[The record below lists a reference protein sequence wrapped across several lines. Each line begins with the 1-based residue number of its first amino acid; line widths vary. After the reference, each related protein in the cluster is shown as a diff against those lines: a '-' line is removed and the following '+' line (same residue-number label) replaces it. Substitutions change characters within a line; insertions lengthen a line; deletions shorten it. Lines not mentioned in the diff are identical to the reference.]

1 MHPVVT
7 TDSAMMAAMLRS
19 TPRPT
24 RRQFLA
30 QTAATA
36 AAAALPIRALAQAQA
51 AETLKSAAA
60 SRGLL
65 VGCCVHAQTLREQND
80 YAALIQHQMSIL
92 VAENEFKFGP
102 IHPQPTTFFF
112 KDADTIITFAEQNG
126 LKMRGHNF
134 VWHRALPPWFA
145 TYVTPQNAEQV
156 LVNHI
161 ETVAGRYRGRIHSW
175 DVVNEAIQVSDNL
188 PNGMRNSPW
197 QTVLPNYI
205 DIAFRTA
212 RRVDPDAILT
222 YNDYDIEGE
231 DAASSAKRAAVLALV
246 RGMQQR
252 GVPIDAVGIQ
262 SHIHAGPPKT
272 DSSHTYGPA
281 LKQFMADVQKL
292 GLKMMLTEMDVNDRD
307 LPADIPTRDK
317 AVGELYA
324 SYLNTTLANP
334 NVIALLTW
342 GITDRSTWLNHEGA
356 RKDGLPERSLPFD
369 ADLKPKPAF
378 FAELNALQGKR
389 GQCAGTGGQWHC
401 ILP

>member
-1 MHPVVT
+1 
-7 TDSAMMAAMLRS
+7 MAPMPS
-19 TPRPT
+19 SS

-36 AAAALPIRALAQAQA
+36 SLAALPLRSLAQAETT
-51 AETLKSAAA
+51 ETLKVAAA

-65 VGCCVHAQTLREQND
+65 VGCCVHAKALREQPD
-80 YAALIQHQMSIL
+80 YTALVKQQMSIL

-112 KDADTIITFAEQNG
+112 DAADTIINFAEQNG
-126 LKMRGHNF
+126 MNMRGHNF

-161 ETVAGRYRGRIHSW
+161 ETVGGRYKGRIHSW

-197 QTVLPNYI
+197 QKLLPSYI

-212 RRVDPDAILT
+212 RRVDPHALLT
-222 YNDYDIEGE
+222 YNDYDVEGE
-231 DAASSAKRAAVLALV
+231 DEQSTAKRSAVLALV

-262 SHIHAGPPKT
+262 SHIHAGPKY
-272 DSSHTYGPA
+272 TYGPA
-281 LKQFMADVQKL
+281 LQQFMSDVQKL

-307 LPADIPTRDK
+307 LPADIPTRDA
-317 AVGELYA
+317 AVADLYS
-324 SYLNTTLANP
+324 SYLRTTLANP
-334 NVIALLTW
+334 NVLALLTW

-378 FAELNALQGKR
+378 FAELNALQQAPHR
-389 GQCAGTGGQWHC
+389 
-401 ILP
+401 

>member
-1 MHPVVT
+1 
-7 TDSAMMAAMLRS
+7 MMASM
-19 TPRPT
+19 PRPT

-36 AAAALPIRALAQAQA
+36 TLATLPIRTLAQSPD
-51 AETLKSAAA
+51 TLKSAAA

-65 VGCCVHAQTLREQND
+65 VGCSVQARALQQQPE
-80 YAALIQHQMSIL
+80 YAALVKQQMNIL

-102 IHPQPTTFFF
+102 LHPQPTTFFF
-112 KDADTIITFAEQNG
+112 DAADTIINFAEQNNM
-126 LKMRGHNF
+126 KMRGHNF

-161 ETVAGRYRGRIHSW
+161 ETVAGRYKGRIHSW

-197 QTVLPNYI
+197 QKVLPNYI

-212 RRVDPDAILT
+212 RRVDPHAILT
-222 YNDYDIEGE
+222 YNDYDVEGE
-231 DAASSAKRAAVLALV
+231 DAASTAKRSAVLALV

-252 GVPIDAVGIQ
+252 GVPIDAIGIQ
-262 SHIHAGPPKT
+262 SHLHAGPNY
-272 DSSHTYGPA
+272 TYGPA
-281 LKQFMADVQKL
+281 LTHFMDDVQSL
-292 GLKMMLTEMDVNDRD
+292 GLKIMLTEMDVNDRD
-307 LPADIPTRDK
+307 LPDDIPTRD
-317 AVGELYA
+317 ATIADLYT
-324 SYLNTTLANP
+324 SYLRTTLANK
-334 NVIALLTW
+334 NVLALLTW

-356 RKDGLPERSLPFD
+356 RKDGQLQRALPFD

-378 FAELNALQGKR
+378 ASELAALKAAPR
-389 GQCAGTGGQWHC
+389 RSS
-401 ILP
+401 